1 MPITSYSD
9 YLASNKQMVLQKKTA
24 SITTVAQMWSSPF
37 NLAGTPGAGVLAG
50 TDTAAGVVPTDATA
64 GCPNIIDFA
73 GGAKGYLTRL
83 NAYSS
88 VSGLIMLADLLW
100 KGGAYAF
107 NASVTLGSQ
116 PSYASRVPNG
126 TDFTG
131 CEIFLEAVTAFTG
144 NQSIRI
150 VYTDGGDVSRD
161 TGVIATGI
169 APIVG
174 RMYRVPLTSG
184 VGAGV
189 KRIDQV
195 ISSVSTVGTFNV
207 LVLRPLAYVRIPVA
221 GYSEQRDFLGTGAPE
236 VFSNSALIT
245 IARPDS
251 TALGLPEWDIEI
263 ASK

>member
-1 MPITSYSD
+1 MAITSYSD
-9 YLASNKQMVLQKKTA
+9 YLASTKQMVIQKKTA
-24 SITTVAQMWSSPF
+24 SITTVARMWSSPF
-37 NLAGTPGAGVLAG
+37 HLAGTPGAGTLAG
-50 TDTAAGVVPTDATA
+50 TNTSAGVVPTDATT
-64 GCPNIIDFA
+64 GCPNIVNFA
-73 GGAKGYLTRL
+73 VGATGYITRF

-88 VSGLIMLADLLW
+88 VAGLIMLADMLW

-107 NASVTLGSQ
+107 NANVTLTGQ
-116 PSYASRVPNG
+116 PSFSSRVPGG
-126 TDFTG
+126 TDFSG
-131 CEIFLEAVTAFTG
+131 CEIFLEQVTAMTG

-150 VYTDGGDVSRD
+150 VYTDGGDNSID
-161 TGVIATGI
+161 TGTIATGV

-174 RMYRVPLTSG
+174 RMYRVPMGGTGL
-184 VGAGV
+184 GV

-195 ISSVSTVGTFNV
+195 VSSVSTAGTFNV

-221 GYSEQRDFLGTGAPE
+221 GYSEQRDFLGTGAPQ
-236 VFSNSALIT
+236 VFDNSALVT